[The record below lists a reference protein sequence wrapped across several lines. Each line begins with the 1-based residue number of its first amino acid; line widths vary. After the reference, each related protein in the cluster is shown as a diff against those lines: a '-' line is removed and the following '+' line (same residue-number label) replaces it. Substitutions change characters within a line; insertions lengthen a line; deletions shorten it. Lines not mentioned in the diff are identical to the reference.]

1 MQISKKGNSLKKLN
15 KCKQTQENTGSE
27 LHTMNR
33 KVTGKYISKEDMYIQ
48 TTNTWFAFI
57 CIIII
62 LNVINGYLSYN
73 GNERQSQN
81 DSK

>member
-1 MQISKKGNSLKKLN
+1 MQISKKGNSLKKLS

-48 TTNTWFAFI
+48 TTNKANDGFLVCFYLYHPHIECYQWVP
-57 CIIII
+57 II
-62 LNVINGYLSYN
+62 
-73 GNERQSQN
+73 
-81 DSK
+81 